1 MRAGA
6 RGEAHVKFQE
16 NKRVLRINRHRT
28 DRTGVARMIFA
39 VGIRRQITVVAAL
52 VLSGL
57 AGGFGLASL
66 LPVLRLVTRD
76 SRAEPSTVNRFVVA
90 ALARVGLP
98 ASVGVLLMVVVA
110 ALIIKSAV
118 NLFAMSYVGYAVSD
132 VTTDLQLSLLKNLL
146 GARWGYFTQQPVG
159 RFANAVSQES
169 GRAAEAY
176 FAAMRMIGAAI
187 EGAVYVGL
195 ALLIS
200 WKLALVSLIVGG
212 GIALLLSSLV
222 RKGQRAGRRQ
232 TRRTHELVGALTEI
246 LIAIKPIK
254 AMARHGQL
262 GSMLERKVEELKAA
276 LRQQVV
282 AKQAVQNLQ
291 EPLLV
296 LFLAGGLYVA
306 MTLWSESLGE
316 LMLMGLL
323 LERTVAMTGRVQ
335 RHFQT
340 AATAESAFW
349 SVHSIIDEAGRNR
362 EPAGGTLRPKLAP
375 TCTFDRVSF
384 SYGLHNVLRDVS
396 IVIPAGKITL
406 ITGASGAGKT
416 TIGDL
421 LIGFYRPDSG
431 RILIDADPLEEI
443 DLNAWRAGIGYVA
456 QEVIL
461 FHDTIFNNLAL
472 GDESVDRECA
482 QRALEIAGAWEFVA
496 TRPRQMDSIVGE
508 RGTVLSG
515 GQRQRI
521 ALARALV
528 HQPRFLILDEA
539 TSGLDAVTAASIRT
553 NIASLTGE
561 STVLVIAH
569 DQMWTSCADVVYSV
583 RRSKVEL
590 VRRADT
596 HTG

>member
-1 MRAGA
+1 
-6 RGEAHVKFQE
+6 
-16 NKRVLRINRHRT
+16 LRIKRHRT
-28 DRTGVARMIFA
+28 DRSGVARMIFA
-39 VGIRRQITVVAAL
+39 VGIRRQLAVVAAL

-66 LPVLRLVTRD
+66 LPVLRLVSHD
-76 SRAEPSTVNRFVVA
+76 SRAEPSIVNHFVVA
-90 ALARVGLP
+90 ALARVGLA
-98 ASVGVLLMVVVA
+98 ASVGALLMVVVA
-110 ALIIKSAV
+110 ALIIKSAL
-118 NLFAMSYVGYAVSD
+118 NLFAMSYVGYAVAE

-159 RFANAVSQES
+159 RFANAVSQDS
-169 GRAAEAY
+169 SRAAEAY

-200 WKLALVSLIVGG
+200 WKLASVSLVVGG
-212 GIALLLSSLV
+212 GIALMLSSLV
-222 RKGQRAGRRQ
+222 RKGHRAGRRQ

-254 AMARHGQL
+254 AMARHRQL
-262 GSMLERKVEELKAA
+262 GSMLERKVVELKAA

-306 MTLWSESLGE
+306 MTVWSESLGE
-316 LMLMGLL
+316 LLLMGLL
-323 LERTVAMTGRVQ
+323 LERTVAMTGRIQ
-335 RHFQT
+335 RHFQA

-349 SVHSIIDEAGRNR
+349 SVHSIIEEAGCNR

-375 TCTFDRVSF
+375 TCTFDHVSF

-396 IVIPAGKITL
+396 IVIPSGKITL
-406 ITGASGAGKT
+406 ITGTSGAGKT

-431 RILIDADPLEEI
+431 RILIDGDPLDEI
-443 DLNAWRAGIGYVA
+443 DLNAWRGGIGYVA

-472 GDESVDRECA
+472 GDESVDRERA
-482 QRALEIAGAWEFVA
+482 LRALEIAGAWEFVA
-496 TRPRQMDSIVGE
+496 TKPRQMDTIVGE

-528 HQPRFLILDEA
+528 REPRFLILDEA

-561 STVLVIAH
+561 RTVLVIAH
-569 DQMWTSCADVVYSV
+569 DQMWLSCADVVYAV
-583 RRSKVEL
+583 RRSKVEPVL
-590 VRRADT
+590 RTDA
-596 HTG
+596 HGG